1 MNTPTATVA
10 RRLQQAVV
18 EALQHLRAALTAHP
32 VEMLIALHA
41 YIAVTTEICSD
52 TGMALP
58 ALLAPHIVAPIF
70 IVTAYCLNTL
80 LHGRQRRII
89 YGLWWIPYLATA
101 LIPNLTHWLEHTSY
115 YVTVMALLPLL
126 LLSFRMRSDNT
137 RYVAEAAHMAL
148 AAAIALLFASV
159 ALLTFY
165 MIYLSVTEIFDL
177 TPETTN
183 FISSVAAF
191 AYILLAP
198 MIFFAA
204 LDRRDEVQS
213 LSATGTT
220 LLNTIISPAL
230 IIYTAIL
237 YLYTAKIVAT
247 WTLPK
252 GTVAGM
258 VFALSIAAVAVKA
271 LQQYVTRRRYDWFFD
286 RFSLISL
293 PLLVL
298 FWIGAARRIGEYGLT
313 ESRFYL
319 ILCGTVM
326 TLCLLLFL
334 ARKTGRYLTVSVT
347 AFVLFA
353 ATAYIPPI
361 SAKRLSLRSQMQ
373 RADAVAQELGIADAD
388 GRLRLG
394 NPTDTDTADR
404 KLHRKLYQSLE
415 YIERH
420 DAQLLY
426 DRYGLASSS
435 DYLHTLS
442 RATERYA
449 TAYRE
454 PAGDE
459 IAYARLGYT
468 SIYLVNNS
476 DKVNLDIAEYS
487 DLSLVGSTTI
497 ATDSLGRQTIEGG
510 GIAIPADE
518 LLDIQMAKIGYSRT
532 APPLSQ
538 SEIDR
543 HAAEILVL
551 DTDSLTVVFRNIDID
566 TDDRGAAIV
575 RDAIIDFIL
584 RK

>member
-32 VEMLIALHA
+32 VEMLVALHA
-41 YIAVTTEICSD
+41 YIAVTVEIYSNS
-52 TGMALP
+52 GRP
-58 ALLAPHIVAPIF
+58 IPSLLMPYIISPIF
-70 IVTAYCLNTL
+70 IVTAYCLNAL
-80 LHGRQRRII
+80 LREGALRMI
-89 YGLWWIPYLATA
+89 YRLWWIPYLATA
-101 LIPNLTHWLEHTSY
+101 LIPDLTHWLEHTSY
-115 YVTVMALLPLL
+115 YVTVVALLPLL
-126 LLSFRMRSDNT
+126 LLSFRMRSDNS

-148 AAAIALLFASV
+148 SAAIALLFASV

-183 FISSVAAF
+183 FISSIAAF

-237 YLYTAKIVAT
+237 YLYTAKIVVT

-258 VFALSIAAVAVKA
+258 VFAFSIAAVVVKA
-271 LQQYVTRRRYDWFFD
+271 LQQYVPRRRYDWFFD

-293 PLLVL
+293 PLIVL
-298 FWIGAARRIGEYGLT
+298 FWIGTARRISEYGLT

-319 ILCGTVM
+319 VLCGVIM

-361 SAKRLSLRSQMQ
+361 SAKRLSLRSQMY

-388 GRLRLG
+388 GRLCLG
-394 NPTDTDTADR
+394 NPTDTDTSDK

-420 DAQLLY
+420 DAQLLH

-442 RATERYA
+442 RSTERYA

-454 PAGDE
+454 PAEDE
-459 IAYARLGYT
+459 VAYTRLGYT

-476 DKVNLDIAEYS
+476 DKIKLDIAEYS

-510 GIAIPADE
+510 GITIHTDE

-532 APPLSQ
+532 EPPLSQ

-566 TDDRGAAIV
+566 TDDQGAVIV

-584 RK
+584 HK